1 MNRGIATLIGFI
13 LLALGLLSII
23 LKMVGVEFSF
33 LLWMDA
39 WGAGVGFVLK
49 LLMIVL
55 GIMVMYFAQGGLKSP
70 D

>member
-1 MNRGIATLIGFI
+1 MNRGIATLIGFL

-23 LKMVGVEFSF
+23 LKMVGVQFSF

-39 WGAGVGFVLK
+39 WGPGVGFVLK
-49 LLMIVL
+49 LLMVVL